1 MLFKNVYK
9 DLKEQSKTAKVSAF
23 AVLLNKGYMV
33 SAVIMLEYSFTGS
46 FKKLFL
52 TASSCILSATNIVSF
67 ISASSPFI
75 SENVT

>member
-1 MLFKNVYK
+1 MLFKNVYN

-52 TASSCILSATNIVSF
+52 TASSYASATNIVSF

>member
-46 FKKLFL
+46 FK
-52 TASSCILSATNIVSF
+52 
-67 ISASSPFI
+67 
-75 SENVT
+75 

>member
-23 AVLLNKGYMV
+23 AVLINKDNMV
-33 SAVIMLEYSFTGS
+33 SAKIQLVYSYTGTI
-46 FKKLFL
+46 KKLSL

>member
-1 MLFKNVYK
+1 MLFKNVYN

-52 TASSCILSATNIVSF
+52 TASKFACCPLQ
-67 ISASSPFI
+67 IS
-75 SENVT
+75 